1 MRQILNGI
9 FYILR
14 SGGAWRLLPHD
25 YPAWSTVYDYFRK
38 WRNTGIWEG
47 MVRTLRERLRIQ
59 DGRQATPSAAIIDS
73 QSVKTTERGGPH
85 GYDGGKKLSGRKRHL
100 LVDTMGLLLKVVVHA
115 ADIQDREGVPLL
127 LEPVQGQF
135 PRMEKVWVDN
145 GYTGTGRTW
154 IKEHMGWEVEVVSH
168 PRRPRGMWVWPGMQI
183 TPEMVAAFQRPRG
196 FRHLPRRWVVERTL
210 AWIGRYR
217 RMSKDYEYLTS
228 SSEAMVYLT
237 MLRLMLTRLAKQNE
251 PQFVK
256 YKQLRAA

>member
-1 MRQILNGI
+1 MTI
-9 FYILR
+9 
-14 SGGAWRLLPHD
+14 
-25 YPAWSTVYDYFRK
+25 PAFTTVYDYFRK
-38 WRNTGIWEG
+38 WRNAGIWEE
-47 MVRTLRERLRIQ
+47 MVKTLRERLRVQ
-59 DGRQATPSAAIIDS
+59 SGRQATPSAAIIDS

-85 GYDGGKKLSGRKRHL
+85 GYDGGKKLSGRKRHI
-100 LVDTMGLLLKVVVHA
+100 LVDTLGLLLKVVVHR

-145 GYTGTGRTW
+145 GYTGTGRIW

-168 PRRPRGMWVWPGMQI
+168 PRRPRGMWVFPGEEI
-183 TPEMVAAFQRPRG
+183 DYSLFERPKG

-237 MLRLMLTRLAKQNE
+237 MLRLMLRRLARQNE
-251 PQFVK
+251 QQFVK
-256 YKQLRAA
+256 YKETHAA

>member
-1 MRQILNGI
+1 MGSFICCAAEVPGVCCPTITRPGRRCMTT
-9 FYILR
+9 YA
-14 SGGAWRLLPHD
+14 AWRN
-25 YPAWSTVYDYFRK
+25 A
-38 WRNTGIWEG
+38 GIWEG
-47 MVRTLRERLRIQ
+47 MVKTLRERLRVQ

-100 LVDTMGLLLKVVVHA
+100 LVDTLGLLLKVVVHSA
-115 ADIQDREGVPLL
+115 KLQDREGVPLL
-127 LEPVQGQF
+127 LEPVKGQF

-145 GYTGTGRTW
+145 AYTGTGRTW

-168 PRRPRGMWVWPGMQI
+168 PRRPRGMWVWPGMEI
-183 TPEMVAAFQRPRG
+183 TPEMLAVFERPRG

-251 PQFVK
+251 KQFVK
-256 YKQLRAA
+256 YKQTHAA